1 MVRHARFFANAC
13 PALAAVLVLMTV
25 AWPTLPWMNVLL
37 GSLVPFIYALFP
49 PTVAPRERLLY
60 REPIS
65 NVARPMHELKQ
76 EQPFRER
83 LFGQFLLS
91 CLLIGYAAAVFALTF
106 VELNVD

>member
-1 MVRHARFFANAC
+1 MRELPLTPDFT
-13 PALAAVLVLMTV
+13 AVLVLMTV

-37 GSLVPFIYALFP
+37 GSLVPFVYALFP
-49 PTVAPRERLLY
+49 PSVAPRERLLY

-83 LFGQFLLS
+83 FFGQFLLS
-91 CLLIGYAAAVFALTF
+91 CLLVGCAGAVFALTF
-106 VELNVD
+106 VDLNID